1 MTAVPPPVPFPAFNT
16 SILPAGQSLVRV
28 HQPIFDGREPNPCK
42 GGLTR
47 FAPIY
52 NAAGDCI
59 PTLYAGDSFR
69 CAVYE
74 SIFHDV
80 PYAAGDKFVRM
91 SKVTALVT
99 SWLATTVELKVAQL
113 NEPDLNK
120 LGLTRADLIATE
132 ADEYKVTARWAE
144 AFYAADQDLSGLS
157 WTSRRSDPDQA
168 FLFFG
173 NRLPAGAMVV
183 QDRVELATAGSLVV
197 EIATLGRRAGI
208 TLSL

>member
-1 MTAVPPPVPFPAFNT
+1 MV
-16 SILPAGQSLVRV
+16 LPAGSSLVRV
-28 HQPIFDGREPNPCK
+28 HQPIFDGPDPNPCM
-42 GGLTR
+42 GGQTR

-52 NAAGDCI
+52 DDKGDCI

-69 CAVYE
+69 CAVFE

-80 PYAAGDKFVRM
+80 SHAAHDKFVRM
-91 SKVTALVT
+91 AKVTALSV
-99 SWLATTVELKVAQL
+99 SWLTTTSPLKVAQL
-113 NEPDLNK
+113 NEPDLNRLK
-120 LGLTRADLIATE
+120 ITRADLIATE
-132 ADEYKVTARWAE
+132 ADEYGVTARWAE
-144 AFYAADQDLSGLS
+144 AFYTADPYLAGLT

-173 NRLPAGAMVV
+173 DRLPTGALEVGS
-183 QDRVELATAGSLVV
+183 RIELAKAGERVA